1 MAPQTGRTT
10 QNYVQVFI
18 DDDGGTLQEIA
29 VNNIGGI
36 GLDYPEADQ
45 TAWNDAIQ
53 GVLLET
59 PSFTTTI
66 GGPFDTATHA
76 VLSGVNGKNT
86 PLSFDVRFGIRHEWE
101 AGEPQFGITATADN
115 GVLVRNYTVN
125 PGSPMTYTATI
136 VMYAGSAAPEWGTA
150 AES

>member
-1 MAPQTGRTT
+1 MTANTGRTT
-10 QNYVQVFI
+10 QNWNEFHI
-18 DDDGGTLQEIA
+18 DDAAGTLTEIA
-29 VNNIGGI
+29 VNNVGGV

-45 TAWNDAIQ
+45 TAWNDAIH

-66 GGPFDTATHA
+66 GGPFDTATHT

-86 PLSFDVRFGIRHEWE
+86 PLAFDFRFGIRHAWE
-101 AGEPQFGITATADN
+101 SGEPQFGITGTADN
-115 GVLVRNYTVN
+115 GGLIRNYTVN
-125 PGSPMTYTATI
+125 PGSPMTWTATL